1 MFRPYTSIMK
11 NFLLL
16 LSGFF
21 LILNLTSCRNKTVIL
36 LTKKWNCVQVE
47 NIVPPD
53 TKNLS
58 AKDSVNAEQVKMLLL
73 SLNWTF
79 KDRMKYECAWNDQ
92 VTVQGK
98 YELQGNDKILVC
110 TPESKNSINRYII
123 KTLTA
128 DELVLAGNAENQ
140 NVVLH
145 FKPR

>member
-1 MFRPYTSIMK
+1 M
-11 NFLLL
+11 FLLR
-16 LSGFF
+16 LSLVV
-21 LILNLTSCRNKTVIL
+21 LICSIFSSCRNKTVIL
-36 LTKKWNCVQVE
+36 LTKKWDCVQVD
-47 NIVPPD
+47 NIVPPN
-53 TKNLS
+53 TKMPT
-58 AKDSVNAEQVKMLLL
+58 AKDSADAEQVKMLLL

-79 KDRMKYECAWNDQ
+79 KDRMKYECALNDR

-128 DELVLAGNAENQ
+128 DELVLAGNADNT

-145 FKPR
+145 FRPH

>member
-1 MFRPYTSIMK
+1 M
-11 NFLLL
+11 FLLR
-16 LSGFF
+16 LSLVV
-21 LILNLTSCRNKTVIL
+21 LICSIFSSCRNKTVIL
-36 LTKKWNCVQVE
+36 LTQKWDCVQVD
-47 NIVPPD
+47 NIVPPN
-53 TKNLS
+53 TKMLT
-58 AKDSVNAEQVKMLLL
+58 AKDSADAEQVKMLLL

-79 KDRMKYECAWNDQ
+79 KSRMKYECALNDR

-128 DELVLAGNAENQ
+128 DELVLAGNADNT

-145 FKPR
+145 FRPH

>member
-1 MFRPYTSIMK
+1 M
-11 NFLLL
+11 FLLR
-16 LSGFF
+16 LSLVV
-21 LILNLTSCRNKTVIL
+21 LICSIFSSCRNKTVIL
-36 LTKKWNCVQVE
+36 LTQKWDCVQVD
-47 NIVPPD
+47 NIVPPN
-53 TKNLS
+53 TKMLT
-58 AKDSVNAEQVKMLLL
+58 AKDSADAEQVKMLLL

-79 KDRMKYECAWNDQ
+79 KNRMKYECALNDR

-128 DELVLAGNAENQ
+128 DELVLAGNADNT

-145 FKPR
+145 FRPH